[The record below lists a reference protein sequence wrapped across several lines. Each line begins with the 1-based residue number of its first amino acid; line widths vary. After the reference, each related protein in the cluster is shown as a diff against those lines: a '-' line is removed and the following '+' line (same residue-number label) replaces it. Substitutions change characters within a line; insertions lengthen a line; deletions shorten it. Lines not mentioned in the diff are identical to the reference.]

1 MQLSSSKNFQ
11 RIPVRREADKSDCI
25 YTYKIPT
32 RRDRLLDTKRQN
44 AISLHFVFTHN
55 GNSRGNPRRD
65 DGYYTSGIPASLQDI
80 QAVISTVAHGEYLS
94 NRIMKKYLRTVT
106 CETARA
112 NGLKLM
118 GIQKLNL
125 SEVLSLL
132 LEKMYKRLMLPAP
145 YANLGVRRCKTYCSR
160 R

>member
-1 MQLSSSKNFQ
+1 MKQTNLIVSILTKYQ
-11 RIPVRREADKSDCI
+11 PDAIACLTQKDKTQFLC
-25 YTYKIPT
+25 T
-32 RRDRLLDTKRQN
+32 L
-44 AISLHFVFTHN
+44 SLHIMEILEETHVETM
-55 GNSRGNPRRD
+55 D
-65 DGYYTSGIPASLQDI
+65 TTQVEIPASLRDI
-80 QAVISTVAHGEYLS
+80 QAAISTVAHGEYLS

-118 GIQKLNL
+118 GSQKLNL